1 MSKKNKNTKTTNAD
15 KTTDAAIGTAETKKI
30 VEYIKH
36 EEVIKQE
43 VVVHDIWQPLN
54 PNKQLPDLNEL
65 LLSSDGI
72 LKDKISNL
80 IIDAKETIFICSFLI
95 NDNDMVN
102 HLIEKA
108 SKGVN
113 IYILTASEAVINKSN
128 NEDYTRH
135 DEHVALLKKLSSEY
149 RILVRT
155 GNIHAKF
162 IIIDAHKASIK
173 GLLSTSNFNKEPL
186 SRDGEVGIMLDKSRA
201 TNLANLFI
209 KTFWEKSE
217 NELATDGK
225 SLNNIIQKETTI
237 ELDDSNILFTF
248 DDEYNSIKENV
259 IKYIANAQ
267 KRIYITSFNY
277 DYKDI
282 EAVLLDKARHGLDI
296 QIVGRQRKILNSNLY
311 KILKD
316 YENVMFYVHEAIHA
330 KLLICD
336 NSALLL
342 TANFEAKG
350 IDTGVEA
357 GVEINSLEAKKVFNF
372 YKNLAIFCHFAAKKY
387 KAESDDILWES
398 GTDKIEGNR
407 INITNKIVNAG
418 KTKTDI
424 KPDFEKIRKD
434 NPYSP
439 EIKVTWEEEIVKEI
453 IVDKEAKKEVK
464 NRK

>member
-1 MSKKNKNTKTTNAD
+1 MSKKNKNTQTTNTNKA
-15 KTTDAAIGTAETKKI
+15 TTIAIGNAETKKI

-54 PNKQLPDLNEL
+54 PNKELPDLNKL

-135 DEHVALLKKLSSEY
+135 DEHIALLKKLSSEY

-162 IIIDAHKASIK
+162 IIIDAHRVFIK

-186 SRDGEVGIMLDKSRA
+186 SRDGEVGIMLDKSSA
-201 TNLANLFI
+201 TSLANLFI

-217 NELATDGK
+217 NELARNGK
-225 SLNNIIQKETTI
+225 SLNNVTPKTTAI
-237 ELDDSNILFTF
+237 DLDDSNTLFTF

-259 IKYIANAQ
+259 IKYIINAQ
-267 KRIYITSFNY
+267 KSIYITSFNY

-282 EAVLLDKARHGLDI
+282 EAILLAKAKNGLDI
-296 QIVGRQRKILNSNLY
+296 QIIGRQRKILNSNLY

-342 TANFEAKG
+342 TANFEEKG
-350 IDTGVEA
+350 MDTGVEA
-357 GVEINSLEAKKVFNF
+357 GVEISSIEAKKVFNF
-372 YKNLAIFCHFAAKKY
+372 YKNLATFCHFAAKRY
-387 KAESDDILWES
+387 KAESDDILWKS
-398 GTDKIEGNR
+398 GADKVDGSRVNVK
-407 INITNKIVNAG
+407 NIIVNAG

-424 KPDFEKIRKD
+424 KPDFSKIRND

-439 EIKVTWEEEIVKEI
+439 EIRVTWEEEIVKEI
-453 IVDKEAKKEVK
+453 VVNKETEKEDE

>member
-15 KTTDAAIGTAETKKI
+15 KTTAAAIGTAETKKI

-43 VVVHDIWQPLN
+43 VIVHDIWQPLN
-54 PNKQLPDLNEL
+54 PNKQLPDVNKL

-80 IIDAKETIFICSFLI
+80 IINAKETIFICSFLI
-95 NDNDMVN
+95 NDNDIVT

-108 SKGVN
+108 LKGVN

-162 IIIDAHKASIK
+162 IIIDAHRASIK

-186 SRDGEVGIMLDKSRA
+186 SRDGEVGIMLDKSSA

-217 NELATDGK
+217 NELARNGK
-225 SLNNIIQKETTI
+225 SLNNVTPKKTAI
-237 ELDDSNILFTF
+237 ELDGSNTLFTF
-248 DDEYNSIKENV
+248 DDEYNSIKETV
-259 IKYIANAQ
+259 IKCIINAQ

-296 QIVGRQRKILNSNLY
+296 QIIGRQRKILNSNLY
-311 KILKD
+311 KILKE
-316 YENVMFYVHEAIHA
+316 YENAMFYIHEAIHA

-342 TANFEAKG
+342 TANFEEKG
-350 IDTGVEA
+350 MDTGVEA
-357 GVEINSLEAKKVFNF
+357 GVEISSVEAKKVFNF
-372 YKNLAIFCHFAAKKY
+372 YKNLATFCHFAAKKY
-387 KAESDDILWES
+387 KAESDDILWKS
-398 GTDKIEGNR
+398 GTDKVDGSR
-407 INITNKIVNAG
+407 INVKNRIVNAG

-424 KPDFEKIRKD
+424 KPDFSKIRND

-439 EIKVTWEEEIVKEI
+439 KIKVTWEEEIVKEI
-453 IVDKEAKKEVK
+453 VVNKEAEKEDE

>member
-15 KTTDAAIGTAETKKI
+15 KTTAAAIGTAETKKI

-43 VVVHDIWQPLN
+43 VIVHDIWQPLN
-54 PNKQLPDLNEL
+54 PNKQLPDLNKL

-80 IIDAKETIFICSFLI
+80 IINAKETIFICSFLI
-95 NDNDMVN
+95 NDNDIVN

-108 SKGVN
+108 SNGVN

-162 IIIDAHKASIK
+162 IIIDAHRASIK

-186 SRDGEVGIMLDKSRA
+186 SRDGEVGIMLDTIRA

-217 NELATDGK
+217 NELARDGK
-225 SLNNIIQKETTI
+225 SLNNVTSKETAI
-237 ELDDSNILFTF
+237 ELDDSNTLFTF

-259 IKYIANAQ
+259 IKYIINAQ

-296 QIVGRQRKILNSNLY
+296 QIIGRQRKILNSNLY

-342 TANFEAKG
+342 TANFEEKG
-350 IDTGVEA
+350 IDTGVE
-357 GVEINSLEAKKVFNF
+357 ISSLEAKKVFNF
-372 YKNLAIFCHFAAKKY
+372 YKNLATFCHFAAKKY
-387 KAESDDILWES
+387 KAESDDILWKS
-398 GTDKIEGNR
+398 GADKVDGSR

-424 KPDFEKIRKD
+424 KPDFSKIRND

-439 EIKVTWEEEIVKEI
+439 EIKLTWEEEIVKES
-453 IVDKEAKKEVK
+453 IVNKETEKEDE

>member
-15 KTTDAAIGTAETKKI
+15 KTTAAAIGTAETKKI

-43 VVVHDIWQPLN
+43 VIVHDIWQPLN
-54 PNKQLPDLNEL
+54 PNKQLPDLNKL

-80 IIDAKETIFICSFLI
+80 IINAKETIFICSFLI
-95 NDNDMVN
+95 NDNEIVT

-108 SKGVN
+108 LKGVT

-162 IIIDAHKASIK
+162 IIIDAHRVFIK

-186 SRDGEVGIMLDKSRA
+186 SRDGEVGIMLDKTSA
-201 TNLANLFI
+201 TSLANLFI

-217 NELATDGK
+217 NELARNGK
-225 SLNNIIQKETTI
+225 SLNNVTPKTTAI
-237 ELDDSNILFTF
+237 DLDGSNTLFTF

-259 IKYIANAQ
+259 IQKIKNAQ
-267 KRIYITSFNY
+267 KSIYITSFNY

-282 EAVLLDKARHGLDI
+282 EDILLAKAKNGLNI
-296 QIVGRQRKILNSNLY
+296 QIIGRPKKILKSNLY
-311 KILKD
+311 NILKD
-316 YENVMFYVHEAIHA
+316 YENVAFYIHEQIHA

-342 TANFEAKG
+342 TANFEEKG
-350 IDTGVEA
+350 MDTGVEA
-357 GVEINSLEAKKVFNF
+357 GVEISSVEAKKVFNF
-372 YKNLAIFCHFAAKKY
+372 YKNLATFCHFAAKKY
-387 KAESDDILWES
+387 KAESDDILWKS
-398 GTDKIEGNR
+398 GTDKVDGSR
-407 INITNKIVNAG
+407 INVKNRIVNAG

-424 KPDFEKIRKD
+424 KPDFSKIRND

-439 EIKVTWEEEIVKEI
+439 KIKVTWEEEIVKEI
-453 IVDKEAKKEVK
+453 VVNKEAEKEDE

>member
-15 KTTDAAIGTAETKKI
+15 KTTAAAIGTTETKKI
-30 VEYIKH
+30 IEYIKH

-43 VVVHDIWQPLN
+43 VIVHDIWQPLN
-54 PNKQLPDLNEL
+54 PNKQLPDLNKL

-80 IIDAKETIFICSFLI
+80 IINAKETIFICSFLI
-95 NDNDMVN
+95 NDNDIVT

-108 SKGVN
+108 LKGVN

-135 DEHVALLKKLSSEY
+135 DEHVALLKNLSSEY

-162 IIIDAHKASIK
+162 IIIDAHIASK

-186 SRDGEVGIMLDKSRA
+186 SRDGEVGIMLDKIRA
-201 TNLANLFI
+201 KNLANLFI

-217 NELATDGK
+217 NELARDGK
-225 SLNNIIQKETTI
+225 SLNNVTSKETAI
-237 ELDDSNILFTF
+237 ELDDSNTLFTF

-259 IKYIANAQ
+259 IKYIINAQ

-277 DYKDI
+277 NYKDI

-296 QIVGRQRKILNSNLY
+296 QIIGRQRKILNSNLY

-316 YENVMFYVHEAIHA
+316 YENVIFYIHGEIHA

-342 TANFEAKG
+342 TANFEEKG
-350 IDTGVEA
+350 IDTGVEV
-357 GVEINSLEAKKVFNF
+357 GVEISSLEAKKVFNF
-372 YKNLAIFCHFAAKKY
+372 YKNLATFCHFAAKKY
-387 KAESDDILWES
+387 KAESDDILWKS
-398 GTDKIEGNR
+398 GTDKVDGSRVNVKNR
-407 INITNKIVNAG
+407 IVNAG

-424 KPDFEKIRKD
+424 KPDFSKIRND

-453 IVDKEAKKEVK
+453 VVNKEAEKEDE

>member
-1 MSKKNKNTKTTNAD
+1 MGNKNTQTTNAD
-15 KTTDAAIGTAETKKI
+15 KVTTTAIGTAETKKI

-43 VVVHDIWQPLN
+43 VIVYDIWQPL
-54 PNKQLPDLNEL
+54 KSDRQFPDLNKL

-72 LKDKISNL
+72 LKDKIINL
-80 IIDAKETIFICSFLI
+80 IVEAKETIFISSFLI
-95 NDNDMVN
+95 NDNDIVT

-108 SKGVN
+108 LKGVN

-135 DEHVALLKKLSSEY
+135 DEHIALLKKLSSEY

-162 IIIDAHKASIK
+162 IIIDAHRVFIK

-186 SRDGEVGIMLDKSRA
+186 SRDGEVGIMLDKSSA
-201 TNLANLFI
+201 TSLANLFI

-217 NELATDGK
+217 NELARNGK
-225 SLNNIIQKETTI
+225 SLNNVTPKTTAI
-237 ELDDSNILFTF
+237 DLDGSNTLFTF

-259 IKYIANAQ
+259 IQKIKNAQ
-267 KRIYITSFNY
+267 KSIYITSFNY

-282 EAVLLDKARHGLDI
+282 EDILLAKAKNGLDI
-296 QIVGRQRKILNSNLY
+296 QIIGRPKKILKSNLY
-311 KILKD
+311 NILKD
-316 YENVMFYVHEAIHA
+316 YENVAFYIHEQIHA

-342 TANFEAKG
+342 TANFEEKG
-350 IDTGVEA
+350 MDTGVEV
-357 GVEINSLEAKKVFNF
+357 GIEISSLEAKRVFSF
-372 YKNLAIFCHFAAKKY
+372 YINLATFCHFAAKKY
-387 KAESDDILWES
+387 EAESDDILWKS
-398 GTDKIEGNR
+398 GADKVDGSRVNVK
-407 INITNKIVNAG
+407 NMIVNAG

-424 KPDFEKIRKD
+424 KPDFSKIRND

-439 EIKVTWEEEIVKEI
+439 EIRVTWEEEIVKES
-453 IVDKEAKKEVK
+453 VVNKETEKEDE

>member
-1 MSKKNKNTKTTNAD
+1 MGKKNKNTQNINAD
-15 KTTDAAIGTAETKKI
+15 KATAAAIVTTKTKKI
-30 VEYIKH
+30 IEYIKH

-43 VVVHDIWQPLN
+43 VIVRNIWQPLN
-54 PNKQLPDLNEL
+54 PNKQLPDLKKL
-65 LLSSDGI
+65 LLSSNGI
-72 LKDKISNL
+72 LKDKIINL
-80 IIDAKETIFICSFLI
+80 IFDAKETIFISSFLI

-113 IYILTASEAVINKSN
+113 IYILTASEAIINKSN
-128 NEDYTRH
+128 NEDYSRH
-135 DEHVALLKKLSSEY
+135 NEHVALLKKLSSEY

-162 IIIDAHKASIK
+162 IIVDAHKASIK

-201 TNLANLFI
+201 KNLANLFI

-225 SLNNIIQKETTI
+225 SLNNITPKETAI
-237 ELDDSNILFTF
+237 ELDDSNILYTF
-248 DDEYNSIKENV
+248 EDEYNSIKENV
-259 IKYIANAQ
+259 IKYIENAQ
-267 KRIYITSFNY
+267 KSIYITSFNY

-282 EAVLLDKARHGLDI
+282 EDVLLDKAKHGLDI
-296 QIVGRQRKILNSNLY
+296 QIIGRQRKILNSNLY

-316 YENVMFYVHEAIHA
+316 YENVIFYIHEEIHA

-342 TANFEAKG
+342 TANFEEKG
-350 IDTGVEA
+350 MDMGVEA
-357 GVEINSLEAKKVFNF
+357 GVEISSLETKKIFNF
-372 YKNLAIFCHFAAKKY
+372 YKNKATFCHFAVKKY
-387 KAESDDILWES
+387 KAESDDILWKS
-398 GTDKIEGNR
+398 GTDKVDGSR
-407 INITNKIVNAG
+407 INIKNRIVNAG
-418 KTKTDI
+418 KLKTNI
-424 KPDFEKIRKD
+424 KPDFRKIRID

-439 EIKVTWEEEIVKEI
+439 EIIIVWEEEIVKEI
-453 IVDKEAKKEVK
+453 IVDKETEKADE